1 MMKIKRCIYLSLAYV
16 QNSVRSWYFIAAVVL
31 YFIIL
36 FMSTYSDF
44 NSSGSAGA
52 IYFLHYAFM
61 NGSTSYF
68 LPVICALAASTV
80 FCREWK
86 SGYLIFTY
94 TRAGRGVYV
103 ASLHFSAAFVAFLVS
118 IIGTCVYFAVICT
131 RFPVISA
138 DFDLQNI
145 ISTYANG
152 GLLKENKVFLFVA
165 ISIITQASLD
175 ALLSSSAVF
184 AALAF
189 PDPYLTTVSQ
199 MVIYIVVT
207 NVMSL
212 IGLPRMIN
220 PYYVFSG
227 YKYVNI
233 AFGDTGSNSFH
244 LIAGVYPILFAIAW
258 IIMLSII
265 MGILINRKYERREV

>member
-1 MMKIKRCIYLSLAYV
+1 MKIRRCIYLSLAYV
-16 QNSVRSWYFIAAVVL
+16 RNSVLSWYFIAAVVL
-31 YFIIL
+31 YFLIL

-44 NSSGSAGA
+44 NSSGSADA

-86 SGYLIFTY
+86 SGYLVFTY
-94 TRAGRGVYV
+94 TRAGRRGYV
-103 ASLHFSAAFVAFLVS
+103 ASLHFSAAFVAALVS
-118 IIGTCVYFAVICT
+118 IVGTCIYFAVICA
-131 RFPVISA
+131 RFPVIRA
-138 DFDLQNI
+138 DVDLQNI

-175 ALLSSSAVF
+175 ALLASSAVF
-184 AALAF
+184 VALVF
-189 PDPYLTTVSQ
+189 PDPYLTTVSP
-199 MVIYIVVT
+199 MVIYIVIT
-207 NVMSL
+207 NIMSL
-212 IGLPRMIN
+212 IDLPRMIN

-227 YKYVNI
+227 FKYVNI
-233 AFGDTGSNSFH
+233 AFGDTGSNAFN
-244 LIAGVYPILFAIAW
+244 LLAGVYPILFAIAW

-265 MGILINRKYERREV
+265 MGIQINRKYERREV